1 MVNPNRFYVYAYL
14 RSNRYTPFYIGKG
27 CGKRCYSGK
36 GKNCNPPKDKSRIII
51 IKDNLLEEDA
61 FDLEE
66 KLISFWGR
74 KCDGG
79 ILLNISPGGS
89 APPIGDGKNLLPY
102 NAKRKLTGSK
112 IHPAKPITING
123 VTYHSI
129 KQASEILNIKH
140 STLSKRVRLG
150 NDLNAPVKETH
161 RILVLI
167 DDNEFTIREAAKIMN
182 ITVSALKNRIRRN
195 HPSVRYK
202 KVQ

>member
-89 APPIGDGKNLLPY
+89 APPIGDGKNLLLH

-112 IHPAKPITING
+112 IHPAKPVTVNG

-140 STLSKRVRLG
+140 ATLSKRVRLG
-150 NDLNAPVKETH
+150 LDLNEPIKKYNK
-161 RILVLI
+161 ILVLI
-167 DDNEFTIREAAKIMN
+167 DDKKFSVKEAAKILN
-182 ITVSALKNRIRRN
+182 ISSYALRKRIERN
-195 HPSVRYK
+195 HPSIKYIV
-202 KVQ
+202 V

>member
-14 RSNRYTPFYIGKG
+14 RSDRYTPFYIGKG

-36 GKNCNPPKDKSRIII
+36 GKNCNPPKDKSRIIV

-61 FDLEE
+61 FNLEE

-89 APPIGDGKNLLPY
+89 APPIGNGRNLLPY

-112 IHPAKPITING
+112 IHPAKQVTING

-129 KQASEILNIKH
+129 KQASEILNIKYA
-140 STLSKRVRLG
+140 TLTQRVRLEK
-150 NDLNAPVKETH
+150 DLNTPFIKNKKV
-161 RILVLI
+161 LVLI
-167 DDNEFTIREAAKIMN
+167 GDKEFTIREAAKIMN
-182 ITVSALKNRIRRN
+182 ITITALRNRIRRN

-202 KVQ
+202 KV